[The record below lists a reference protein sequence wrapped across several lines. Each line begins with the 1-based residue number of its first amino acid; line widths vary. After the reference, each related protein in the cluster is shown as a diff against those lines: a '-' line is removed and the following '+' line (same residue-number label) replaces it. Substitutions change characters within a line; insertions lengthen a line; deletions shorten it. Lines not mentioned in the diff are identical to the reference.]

1 MCSSDLMNRL
11 IESLVLNLFWSVDH
25 DDEIDRA
32 MLEVEAIS
40 GRDSMNCTVTSF
52 FQVRLRN
59 RYSIVRKWYY
69 HTCRRLNC

>member
-1 MCSSDLMNRL
+1 SMYRP

-32 MLEVEAIS
+32 MLEVEAVS
-40 GRDSMNCTVTSF
+40 GKDSMNCAIISF

-59 RYSIVRKWYY
+59 RYSIVREW
-69 HTCRRLNC
+69 HHHAFRRLNC

>member
-1 MCSSDLMNRL
+1 MNRP
-11 IESLVLNLFWSVDH
+11 IESLVLNLLWSVGH

-40 GRDSMNCTVTSF
+40 GKDSMNRTVTGF

-59 RYSIVRKWYY
+59 RYSIVRKWHYRAF
-69 HTCRRLNC
+69 RRLNC